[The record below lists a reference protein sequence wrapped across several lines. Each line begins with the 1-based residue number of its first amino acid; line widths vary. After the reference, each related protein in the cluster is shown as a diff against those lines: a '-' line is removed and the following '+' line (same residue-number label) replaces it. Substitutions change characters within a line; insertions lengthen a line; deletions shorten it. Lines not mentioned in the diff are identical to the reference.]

1 MEASQGAG
9 IQIVP
14 AIAATDQVPRGPDQF
29 ESIAGAAPSPCLS
42 DTGLG
47 PVPADVRAEG
57 ETRVSF
63 SVGPQDTGLPWTRR
77 PLFAER
83 CAGKRLP
90 IRLDLAELVTS
101 RVDQVLERVPL
112 DGDRLATVLWV
123 AEANALLE
131 SAGERDRARL
141 LEMRAVVGANTAA
154 DRGPA
159 LTEQL
164 YKDAVDAAI
173 LYERVGELLPAATN
187 YAAAAIV
194 AARADDLGMA
204 LQSAVQ
210 ALVAFTALRERD
222 PVREARLT
230 NMLGILSYQF
240 FDYDR
245 ALDFYQQAA
254 QHSRAAGDTSRW
266 SIAQHNVIE
275 TLLLQA
281 SELGDDPD
289 GRARREEL
297 LERAGELSE
306 VLVASGAP
314 ENVRT
319 IDGPRLQAMV
329 LCEQGRPAEAWPLLE
344 AATSAA
350 GNPPSRGQVP
360 ALRMARGCC
369 LCLLGRPKS
378 AVAELDE
385 VLDQWA
391 GREWDLAERV
401 QALRLRA
408 QARRAA
414 GDLRGALGDVRE
426 MTATVWSR
434 HSRQVGD
441 FMDQVWQRAQAERE
455 RQDLRE
461 RAHNLA
467 RAVDQDPLT
476 GLANRRAMERFLQQ
490 LGPSRTVVLALV
502 DLDHFKKVNDEYG
515 HRAGDEALR
524 EAAGLFERLIGVSG
538 RVARWGGEEFLV
550 VLPGAT
556 EDLVGVVEHLRFQVE
571 DYAWEL
577 LRPGLRLTVS
587 AGVARGRVGSLSEL
601 LSRADTA
608 LYRAKRGGRNR
619 VEMG

>member
-1 MEASQGAG
+1 VRGTTDPVPWQPRDGSDPPEARRSGRAAQP
-9 IQIVP
+9 QDLDP
-14 AIAATDQVPRGPDQF
+14 SATDVD
-29 ESIAGAAPSPCLS
+29 
-42 DTGLG
+42 
-47 PVPADVRAEG
+47 AEG

-63 SVGPQDTGLPWTRR
+63 SGGHRDTGPPTRR

-83 CAGKRLP
+83 CVGRRLP

-101 RVDQVLERVPL
+101 RVDEVLSRVPL

-123 AEANALLE
+123 EEANALLE

-141 LEMRAVVGANTAA
+141 LEMRAVVGANTVA
-154 DRGPA
+154 DRSPA
-159 LTEQL
+159 AGGRL
-164 YKDAVDAAI
+164 YRDAMEAAV

-194 AARADDLGMA
+194 AARAEDLGQA
-204 LQSAVQ
+204 LDSAVK

-222 PVREARLT
+222 PAREARLT

-254 QHSRAAGDTSRW
+254 RHSRAAGDTSRW

-281 SELGDDPD
+281 AELADDPD
-289 GRARREEL
+289 ERCRREEL
-297 LERAGELSE
+297 LDRADELSAT
-306 VLVASGAP
+306 LVVSGEP
-314 ENVRT
+314 SSVRT

-329 LCEQGRPAEAWPLLE
+329 LCERGLAAEAWPLLE
-344 AATSAA
+344 AATRSA
-350 GNPPSRGQVP
+350 GDPPSRGQVP
-360 ALRMARGCC
+360 ALRLARGWC
-369 LCLLGRPKS
+369 LSLLGNAEP
-378 AVAELDE
+378 ATAELDE
-385 VLDQWA
+385 VLEHWA
-391 GREWDLAERV
+391 GREWDLADRV

-408 QARRAA
+408 TARRAA
-414 GDLRGALGDVRE
+414 GDLPGALEDLRE

-441 FMDQVWQRAQAERE
+441 FMDQVWRRAESERE
-455 RQDLRE
+455 QRDLRE
-461 RAHNLA
+461 RAHHLA

-476 GLANRRAMERFLQQ
+476 GLANRRAMERFLHQ
-490 LGPSRTVVLALV
+490 LGPAQTVVLALV
-502 DLDHFKKVNDEYG
+502 DIDHFKKVNDEHG

-524 EAAGLFERLIGVSG
+524 EVAGLFERLVGVLG

-550 VLPGAT
+550 VLPGGT
-556 EDLVGVVEHLRFQVE
+556 QELVGVVERLRQQVQV
-571 DYAWEL
+571 YAWEL

-587 AGVARGRVGSLSEL
+587 AGIARGRVETLPEL
-601 LSRADTA
+601 LQRADAA